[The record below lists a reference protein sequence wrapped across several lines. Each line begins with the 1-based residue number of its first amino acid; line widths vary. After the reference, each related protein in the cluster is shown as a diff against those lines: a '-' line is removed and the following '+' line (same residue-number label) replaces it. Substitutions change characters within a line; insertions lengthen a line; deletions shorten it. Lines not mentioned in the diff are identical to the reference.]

1 MTLTSDVDLLASVAF
16 FKGFSADHLRLIAF
30 SAETRTLPEDMVLYD
45 EGQLLHSA
53 YIVRSGSVEAVRGGG
68 SGSPSIRVVGPGG
81 MLAER
86 ALVVDVRAPET
97 IRVREPVEAL
107 QIRRTVFRRFL
118 EEYPEIANAIRTRF
132 ASRLKAAARDYARV
146 GRRLS
151 AIDY

>member
-1 MTLTSDVDLLASVAF
+1 MTLTSDIDLLASVAF
-16 FKGFSADHLRLIAF
+16 FKGFSDDHLRLIAF
-30 SAETRTLPEDMVLYD
+30 SAESRTLPEDMVLYD

-53 YIVRSGSVEAVRGGG
+53 YVVRSGSVEAVRGG
-68 SGSPSIRVVGPGG
+68 SGSPSIRVVGAGG

-86 ALVVDVRAPET
+86 ALVVDMRAPET

-118 EEYPEIANAIRTRF
+118 EEYPEIANAIRARF

>member
-1 MTLTSDVDLLASVAF
+1 MTLTSDIDLLASVAF
-16 FKGFSADHLRLIAF
+16 FKGFSDDHLRLIAF
-30 SAETRTLPEDMVLYD
+30 SAESRTLPEDMVLYD

-53 YIVRSGSVEAVRGGG
+53 YVIRSGSVEAVRGG
-68 SGSPSIRVVGPGG
+68 SVTPSIRVVGPGG

-86 ALVVDVRAPET
+86 ALVVDMRAPET

-107 QIRRTVFRRFL
+107 QIRRAVFRRFL
-118 EEYPEIANAIRTRF
+118 EEYPEIAIAIRARF
-132 ASRLKAAARDYARV
+132 ASRLRAAARDYARV